1 MAGAGIRVELAG
13 KDATLASLR
22 AAAAQADDPRGLW
35 DNVGAALTLS
45 TQMRFERGE
54 APDGSVW
61 PASIRATLQGG
72 QTLIDS
78 ARLMQS
84 ITWNADARGVEVGT
98 NVLHAAI
105 HQFGGT
111 IRPVTKKALRFRIGD
126 RWVMASEVTIPAR
139 PFLGLDRDDEV
150 ELEALARDWLL
161 GPQGTNDAAR

>member
-1 MAGAGIRVELAG
+1 MAGAGIRIKLEG
-13 KDATLASLR
+13 KDAALASLR

-35 DNVGAALTLS
+35 DNVGAVLAAS
-45 TQMRFERGE
+45 TQARFERGE
-54 APDGSVW
+54 APDGSAW

-84 ITWNADARGVEVGT
+84 ITWNADAGGVDVGT
-98 NVLHAAI
+98 NVLYAAI

-111 IRPVTKKALRFRIGD
+111 IKPVTQRALRFRVGD

-139 PFLGLDRDDEV
+139 PFLGLDRHDEV

-161 GPQGTNDAAR
+161 GPQGARDAAQ